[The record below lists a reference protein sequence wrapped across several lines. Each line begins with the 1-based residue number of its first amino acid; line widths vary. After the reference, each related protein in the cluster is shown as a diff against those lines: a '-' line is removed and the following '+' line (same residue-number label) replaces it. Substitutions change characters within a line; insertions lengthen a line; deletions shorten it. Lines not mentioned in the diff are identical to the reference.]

1 MLGSEPTNRAS
12 FRLIGISGVSM
23 DKLLALRTFVATV
36 RCGGFSA
43 AARQLG
49 LATSSVTRAVNALE
63 QELGCVLLNRNTRQ
77 ISVSE
82 AGRDYFERALAIL
95 DALDEADAAVTDNGE
110 EVRGRLAVSVPVE
123 FARRIIA
130 PHLGELLERHPQ
142 LELSL
147 RVTDE
152 VVDLL
157 SERLDLALRLGSAIV
172 SDDVVSQRVGSFTR
186 WLVASPQ
193 YLART
198 SPIEHPDVL
207 QAHACLQY
215 DYGSP
220 AHYWRFEQDGTTL
233 QVPVTG
239 SLRSN
244 NADILR
250 QAAVAGQ
257 GVALLSDWL
266 VRDDVDSGK
275 LQRLLPDYEVAPG
288 PHEGTIHL
296 LYLPN
301 HRGSKRIAAFS
312 EFLQTLLQ
320 R

>member
-1 MLGSEPTNRAS
+1 
-12 FRLIGISGVSM
+12 M

-95 DALDEADAAVTDNGE
+95 DALDEADAAVADKDG

-130 PHLGELLERHPQ
+130 PHLGKLLQRHPQ
-142 LELSL
+142 LEVSL

-157 SERLDLALRLGSAIV
+157 SERVDLALRLGSSIV
-172 SDDVVSQRVGSFTR
+172 SDDVVSQRVGSFRR

-193 YLART
+193 YLACN
-198 SPIEHPDVL
+198 SPITQPDAL
-207 QAHACLQY
+207 QMHACLQY

-220 AHYWRFEQDGTTL
+220 ANYWRFEKDGKTL
-233 QVPVTG
+233 QVPVSG
-239 SLRSN
+239 RLRSN

-250 QAAVAGQ
+250 QAALDGQ
-257 GVALLSDWL
+257 GIALLSDWL

-275 LQRLLPDYEVAPG
+275 LQRLLPDYDVAPG

-301 HRGSKRIAAFS
+301 HRGSRRIAAFS
-312 EFLQTLLQ
+312 EFLQELLQ
-320 R
+320 G

>member
-1 MLGSEPTNRAS
+1 MLGSEPANRAS

-142 LELSL
+142 L
-147 RVTDE
+147 
-152 VVDLL
+152 
-157 SERLDLALRLGSAIV
+157 
-172 SDDVVSQRVGSFTR
+172 
-186 WLVASPQ
+186 
-193 YLART
+193 
-198 SPIEHPDVL
+198 
-207 QAHACLQY
+207 
-215 DYGSP
+215 
-220 AHYWRFEQDGTTL
+220 
-233 QVPVTG
+233 
-239 SLRSN
+239 
-244 NADILR
+244 
-250 QAAVAGQ
+250 
-257 GVALLSDWL
+257 
-266 VRDDVDSGK
+266 
-275 LQRLLPDYEVAPG
+275 
-288 PHEGTIHL
+288 
-296 LYLPN
+296 
-301 HRGSKRIAAFS
+301 
-312 EFLQTLLQ
+312 
-320 R
+320 

>member
-1 MLGSEPTNRAS
+1 
-12 FRLIGISGVSM
+12 M

-95 DALDEADAAVTDNGE
+95 EALDEADAAVADSDG

-123 FARRIIA
+123 FARRLIA
-130 PHLGELLERHPQ
+130 PRLGELLERHPQ
-142 LELSL
+142 LEVTL

-157 SERLDLALRLGSAIV
+157 SQRIDLALRLGSSIT
-172 SDDVVSQRVGSFTR
+172 SDDVVSQRVGSFRR

-193 YLART
+193 YLAR
-198 SPIEHPDVL
+198 SPAIEHPEAL
-207 QAHACLQY
+207 QTHACLQF

-220 AHYWRFEQDGTTL
+220 TRYWRFEQDGELL

-239 SLRSN
+239 RLLSN

-250 QAAVAGQ
+250 QAALAGQ
-257 GVALLSDWL
+257 GVALLADWL
-266 VRDDVDSGK
+266 VREDVASGQ
-275 LQRLLPDYEVAPG
+275 LLRLLPEHEVAPG
-288 PHEGTIHL
+288 PHDGAIHL

-301 HRGSKRIAAFS
+301 HRGSKRIAAFTA
-312 EFLQTLLQ
+312 FLQRVLE
-320 R
+320 

>member
-1 MLGSEPTNRAS
+1 
-12 FRLIGISGVSM
+12 M

-43 AARQLG
+43 AARQ
-49 LATSSVTRAVNALE
+49 
-63 QELGCVLLNRNTRQ
+63 
-77 ISVSE
+77 
-82 AGRDYFERALAIL
+82 
-95 DALDEADAAVTDNGE
+95 
-110 EVRGRLAVSVPVE
+110 
-123 FARRIIA
+123 
-130 PHLGELLERHPQ
+130 
-142 LELSL
+142 
-147 RVTDE
+147 
-152 VVDLL
+152 
-157 SERLDLALRLGSAIV
+157 LGSAIV

-198 SPIEHPDVL
+198 SPIEHPDAL
-207 QAHACLQY
+207 QAHTCLQY

-312 EFLQTLLQ
+312 EFLQALLQ

>member
-1 MLGSEPTNRAS
+1 
-12 FRLIGISGVSM
+12 M

-95 DALDEADAAVTDNGE
+95 EALDEADAAVADSDG

-123 FARRIIA
+123 FARRLIA
-130 PHLGELLERHPQ
+130 PRLGELLERHPQ
-142 LELSL
+142 LEVTL

-157 SERLDLALRLGSAIV
+157 SQRIDLALRLGSSIT
-172 SDDVVSQRVGSFTR
+172 SDDVVSQRVGSFRR

-193 YLART
+193 YLAR
-198 SPIEHPDVL
+198 SPAIGHPEAL
-207 QAHACLQY
+207 QTHACLQF

-220 AHYWRFEQDGTTL
+220 TRYWRFEQDGELL

-239 SLRSN
+239 RLLSN

-250 QAAVAGQ
+250 QAALAGQ
-257 GVALLSDWL
+257 GVALLADWL
-266 VRDDVDSGK
+266 VREDVASGQ
-275 LQRLLPDYEVAPG
+275 LLRLLPEHEVAPG
-288 PHEGTIHL
+288 PHDGAIHL

-301 HRGSKRIAAFS
+301 HRGSKRIAAFTA
-312 EFLQTLLQ
+312 FLQRVLE
-320 R
+320 

>member
-1 MLGSEPTNRAS
+1 MLGSEPANRAS
-12 FRLIGISGVSM
+12 FRLIGISGVPM
-23 DKLLALRTFVATV
+23 DKLLALRTFVTTV

-63 QELGCVLLNRNTRQ
+63 QDLGCVLLNRNTRQ

-110 EVRGRLAVSVPVE
+110 EVRGRLSVSVPVE

-130 PHLGELLERHPQ
+130 PRLGELLERHPQ
-142 LELSL
+142 LELTL

-157 SERLDLALRLGSAIV
+157 SERIDLALRLGSAIV
-172 SDDVVSQRVGSFTR
+172 SDDVVSQRIGSFRR

-193 YLART
+193 YLSGKAV
-198 SPIEHPDVL
+198 IEHPDDL
-207 QAHACLQY
+207 QAHTCLQF

-220 AHYWRFEQDGTTL
+220 TRYWRFEQNGTTL
-233 QVPVTG
+233 QVPVSG
-239 SLRSN
+239 RLHSN

-250 QAAVAGQ
+250 QAALADQ
-257 GVALLSDWL
+257 GVALLADWL
-266 VRDDVDSGK
+266 VRDDVASGN
-275 LQRLLPDYEVAPG
+275 LLRLLPEYEVAPG
-288 PHEGTIHL
+288 PHDGAIHL

-312 EFLQTLLQ
+312 EFLQALLQ
-320 R
+320 G

>member
-1 MLGSEPTNRAS
+1 
-12 FRLIGISGVSM
+12 M

-49 LATSSVTRAVNALE
+49 LATSSVTRTINALE

-77 ISVSE
+77 VSVSE

-95 DALDEADAAVTDNGE
+95 DALDEADAAVADKDG

-130 PHLGELLERHPQ
+130 PHLGKLLERHPQ
-142 LELSL
+142 LELTL

-157 SERLDLALRLGSAIV
+157 SERVDLALRLGSSIV
-172 SDDVVSQRVGSFTR
+172 SDDVVSQRVGSFRR

-193 YLART
+193 YLAHI
-198 SPIEHPDVL
+198 SPISHPEAL

-220 AHYWRFEQDGTTL
+220 ANYWRFEQDGKTL
-233 QVPVTG
+233 QVPISG
-239 SLRSN
+239 RLRSN

-250 QAAVAGQ
+250 QAALDGQ
-257 GVALLSDWL
+257 GIALLSDWL
-266 VRDDVDSGK
+266 VRDDVDSGQ
-275 LQRLLPDYEVAPG
+275 LQRLLPDYDVAPG
-288 PHEGTIHL
+288 PREGTSHL

-301 HRGSKRIAAFS
+301 PRGSRRIAAFS
-312 EFLQTLLQ
+312 EFLQELLQ
-320 R
+320 G

>member
-1 MLGSEPTNRAS
+1 
-12 FRLIGISGVSM
+12 M
-23 DKLLALRTFVATV
+23 DKLLALRTFVVTV

-82 AGRDYFERALAIL
+82 AGREYFERALAIL
-95 DALDEADAAVTDNGE
+95 DAIDEADAAVADQDV

-123 FARRIIA
+123 FARRLIA
-130 PHLGELLERHPQ
+130 PHLGTLLARHPQ
-142 LELSL
+142 LELTL

-157 SERLDLALRLGSAIV
+157 SERVDLALRLGSSIT
-172 SDDVVSQRVGSFTR
+172 SDDVVSQRVGSFQR
-186 WLVASPQ
+186 WLVASPP

-198 SPIEHPDVL
+198 SAIEHPYAL
-207 QAHACLQY
+207 QTHECLQF

-220 AHYWRFEQDGTTL
+220 TRHWHFVQGDTTL
-233 QVPVTG
+233 QVPVSG
-239 SLRSN
+239 RLHSN

-250 QAAVAGQ
+250 QAALAGQ
-257 GVALLSDWL
+257 GVALLADWL
-266 VRDDVDSGK
+266 VRDDVVRGD
-275 LQRLLPDYEVAPG
+275 LQRLLPDYRVAPG
-288 PHEGTIHL
+288 AHEGAIHL

-312 EFLQTLLQ
+312 EFLQELLQ
-320 R
+320 G

>member
-1 MLGSEPTNRAS
+1 
-12 FRLIGISGVSM
+12 M

-95 DALDEADAAVTDNGE
+95 DAMDEADAAVADKDGE
-110 EVRGRLAVSVPVE
+110 IRGRLAVSVPVE

-130 PHLGELLERHPQ
+130 PHLGKLLERHPQ
-142 LELSL
+142 LEVTL

-157 SERLDLALRLGSAIV
+157 SERVDLALRLGSSIV
-172 SDDVVSQRVGSFTR
+172 SDDVVSQRVGSFRR

-193 YLART
+193 YLAHI
-198 SPIEHPDVL
+198 SPVSHPEAL

-220 AHYWRFEQDGTTL
+220 ANYWRFEQQGTTL
-233 QVPVTG
+233 QVPISG
-239 SLRSN
+239 RLRSN

-250 QAAVAGQ
+250 QAALDGQ
-257 GVALLSDWL
+257 GIALLSDWL
-266 VRDDVDSGK
+266 VRDDVDSGQ
-275 LQRLLPDYEVAPG
+275 LQRLLPDYDVAPG

-301 HRGSKRIAAFS
+301 HRGSRRITAFS
-312 EFLQTLLQ
+312 EFLQELLQ
-320 R
+320 G

>member
-1 MLGSEPTNRAS
+1 
-12 FRLIGISGVSM
+12 M

-82 AGRDYFERALAIL
+82 AGRDYFERALTIL
-95 DALDEADAAVTDNGE
+95 DALDEADAAVADKDG

-123 FARRIIA
+123 FARRLIA
-130 PHLGELLERHPQ
+130 PRLDELLARHPQ
-142 LELSL
+142 LELTL

-157 SERLDLALRLGSAIV
+157 SERVDLALRLGSAIV
-172 SDDVVSQRVGSFTR
+172 SDDVICLRVGSFRR

-198 SPIEHPDVL
+198 AAIEHPHAL
-207 QAHACLQY
+207 QAHDCLQF
-215 DYGSP
+215 DYSNPTRHWHFVQG
-220 AHYWRFEQDGTTL
+220 DTTL

-239 SLRSN
+239 RLHSN

-250 QAAVAGQ
+250 QAALAGQ
-257 GVALLSDWL
+257 GVALLADWL
-266 VRDDVDSGK
+266 VRDDVAHGD
-275 LQRLLPDYEVAPG
+275 LQRLLAGYEVAPG
-288 PHEGTIHL
+288 AHDGAIHL

-301 HRGSKRIAAFS
+301 HRGSRRIAAFS
-312 EFLQTLLQ
+312 EFLQGLLQ
-320 R
+320 G

>member
-1 MLGSEPTNRAS
+1 
-12 FRLIGISGVSM
+12 
-23 DKLLALRTFVATV
+23 
-36 RCGGFSA
+36 
-43 AARQLG
+43 
-49 LATSSVTRAVNALE
+49 
-63 QELGCVLLNRNTRQ
+63 
-77 ISVSE
+77 
-82 AGRDYFERALAIL
+82 
-95 DALDEADAAVTDNGE
+95 
-110 EVRGRLAVSVPVE
+110 
-123 FARRIIA
+123 
-130 PHLGELLERHPQ
+130 
-142 LELSL
+142 
-147 RVTDE
+147 VTDE

-157 SERLDLALRLGSAIV
+157 SERIDLALRLGSSIV
-172 SDDVVSQRVGSFTR
+172 SDDVISQQVGRFRR
-186 WLVASPQ
+186 WLVASPE

-198 SPIEHPDVL
+198 PPIAHPSAL

-220 AHYWRFEQDGTTL
+220 AHYWRFEQDGATL

-250 QAAVAGQ
+250 QAALTGQ

-266 VRDDVDSGK
+266 VRDDVAQGQ

-301 HRGSKRIAAFS
+301 HRGSRRIAAFS
-312 EFLQTLLQ
+312 AFLQGLLQ
-320 R
+320 G

>member
-1 MLGSEPTNRAS
+1 
-12 FRLIGISGVSM
+12 M

-43 AARQLG
+43 AARQMG
-49 LATSSVTRAVNALE
+49 LATSSVTRAVNVLE

-95 DALDEADAAVTDNGE
+95 DALDEADAAVADKDG

-130 PHLGELLERHPQ
+130 PHLGKLLERHPQ
-142 LELSL
+142 LEVSL

-157 SERLDLALRLGSAIV
+157 SERVDLALRLGSSIV
-172 SDDVVSQRVGSFTR
+172 SDDVVSQRVGSFRR

-193 YLART
+193 YLAR
-198 SPIEHPDVL
+198 SAPITHPEAL

-220 AHYWRFEQDGTTL
+220 AHYWRFEQQGTAL
-233 QVPVTG
+233 QVPVSG
-239 SLRSN
+239 RLRSN

-250 QAAVAGQ
+250 QAALDGQ
-257 GVALLSDWL
+257 GIALLSDWL
-266 VRDDVDSGK
+266 VRDDVDNGK

-301 HRGSKRIAAFS
+301 HRGSRRIAAFS
-312 EFLQTLLQ
+312 EFLQELLQ
-320 R
+320 G